1 MENRNSNLPIK
12 LNNMNKENVSLV
24 LAILNIIMFGLYL
37 TNPSRVEVY
46 QWIITPMFAIF
57 FTHRYITERN
67 KNK

>member
-1 MENRNSNLPIK
+1 MDDKI
-12 LNNMNKENVSLV
+12 NNMNKNLALV
-24 LAILNIIMFGLYL
+24 LAILNIIMFGLYF
-37 TNPSRVEVY
+37 TDTSRVQTY

>member
-1 MENRNSNLPIK
+1 
-12 LNNMNKENVSLV
+12 MNKNISLI

-57 FTHRYITERN
+57 FTVEYLNKRN